1 MQQNGIVSSLQEPQW
16 PVRSILDTDLYKLTM
31 QQAVLAH
38 FPDAQVCYRFTNR
51 SSEMRFTEKSV
62 DKIRILIE
70 NLSKLFLTQEEEDWL
85 KGICPYLKSDY
96 LDHLRS
102 YRFKPKEQ
110 IQIEFEREDKTNSE
124 TQKQTNG
131 SSQPLGQI
139 HITVTGSWADAI
151 LYEVPVMSIV
161 SEVYFTDIDTQWTL
175 RGQRA
180 LARKKGY
187 TMVSSGIRY
196 SEFGTRR
203 RRSYET
209 HKLVIQ
215 GLLRGEKDAFESEPT
230 CSGKLVG
237 TSNVHFARLFGLA
250 PIGTMA
256 HEWTM
261 GIAAIGGY
269 DHANLRALQLWDAVY
284 SPPNFLPN
292 SPGHDLTI
300 ALTDTFSTRVFWQ
313 DLLSSEEGRQ
323 IAKRWR
329 GIRQD
334 SGDSKAFAKKAKEE
348 YNLLDI
354 DPASKVIIY
363 SDGLDVSRCL
373 DLASYSKQVGIGA
386 SFGVGTHLTNDF
398 RRDEDPGDPHNAD
411 PDDDQWIRNH
421 ENSIKSKPLN
431 IVIKLH
437 SINGRNAVKISD
449 ELTKNTGDSEE
460 IRLCKRR
467 FGIEVGLED
476 SVEDA

>member
-1 MQQNGIVSSLQEPQW
+1 MADSQQNGLNKAEPEW

-38 FPDAQVCYRFTNR
+38 FPEAQVHYRFTNR
-51 SSEMRFTEKSV
+51 SKNMRFTQKSV
-62 DKIRILIE
+62 EKIRNLIDK
-70 NLSKLFLTQEEEDWL
+70 LSELSLSQEEEEWL
-85 KGICPYLKSDY
+85 KKTCPYLKPDY
-96 LDHLRS
+96 LNHLRS
-102 YRFKPKEQ
+102 YRFKPQEQ
-110 IQIEFEREDKTNSE
+110 VKVEFVEDSNHSNGTLSSE
-124 TQKQTNG
+124 
-131 SSQPLGQI
+131 PFGQI
-139 HITVTGSWADAI
+139 HIDVQGSWADAI

-161 SEVYFTDIDTQWTL
+161 SEVYFTDIDTKWTL

-180 LARKKGY
+180 QARSKGH
-187 TMVSSGIRY
+187 TLVSSGIRY

-203 RRSYET
+203 RRSFET
-209 HKLVIQ
+209 HKLVIE
-215 GLLRGEKDAFESEPT
+215 GLLQGEKDAFDAVPT

-261 GIAAIGGY
+261 GIAALGGY

-284 SPPNFLPN
+284 SPPNFVPN

-313 DLLSSEEGRQ
+313 DLLSSDEGRQ

-334 SGDSKAFAKKAKEE
+334 SGDSKAFARKAKEE
-348 YNLLDI
+348 YDLLGI
-354 DPASKVIIY
+354 DSTTKAIIY
-363 SDGLDVSRCL
+363 SDGLDISRCL
-373 DLASYSKQVGIGA
+373 DLASYSKQIGIGA

-398 RRDEDPGDPHNAD
+398 RRDEDPGDPHDAN
-411 PDDDQWIRNH
+411 PDDDQWIRDH
-421 ENSIKSKPLN
+421 ENSVKSKPLN

-449 ELTKNTGDSEE
+449 DLTKNTGDAEE
-460 IRLCKRR
+460 VRLCKRR

-476 SVEDA
+476 NVEDA